1 MAWHNK
7 FPLAITSLLLAS
19 VALVAGCN
27 VGKTDTV
34 ATTGST
40 TTTTTA
46 ASNNGT
52 YSGAFTS
59 PVKLLC
65 IDAPGLD
72 PAGHG
77 ECGQR
82 YTLEGSVSFT
92 IQGNTVTA
100 GDISFYGYSAVLSAP
115 AAIDAAGNF
124 NFNME
129 HANGRAQVVNGVLT
143 GVLWE
148 GPFEWKYGE
157 YRFVKQGGSSTTQT
171 TTTTSGDVAA
181 FAGSYAGTVAG
192 GATNQADN
200 GTFEVTA
207 DSNGKVT
214 GTTTVKNLPWT
225 LSGTV
230 DANGTLT
237 MGLFGSGVQYH
248 NWIGTINKTTGAISG
263 TWSHANGDG
272 VSGTFTGSKR

>member
-192 GATNQADN
+192 GATN
-200 GTFEVTA
+200 
-207 DSNGKVT
+207 
-214 GTTTVKNLPWT
+214 
-225 LSGTV
+225 GTV

>member
-1 MAWHNK
+1 MAWYNK
-7 FPLAITSLLLAS
+7 FSLVLSAA
-19 VALVAGCN
+19 VTAAVLVGCN

-34 ATTGST
+34 ST

-46 ASNNGT
+46 TSNNGT
-52 YSGAFTS
+52 YGGAFTS

-72 PAGHG
+72 PTGHG
-77 ECGQR
+77 QCGQR
-82 YTLEGSVSFT
+82 YTLEGSISFT

-115 AAIDAAGNF
+115 ATIDASGNF

-157 YRFVKQGGSSTTQT
+157 YKFTKQGGT
-171 TTTTSGDVAA
+171 TTTTTTTPGSVAA
-181 FAGSYAGTVAG
+181 LAGNYGGTVAG
-192 GATNQADN
+192 GVANQADS
-200 GTFEVTA
+200 GTFDVTV

-230 DANGTLT
+230 DASGTLT
-237 MGLFGSGVQYH
+237 LGLFGSGVQYH
-248 NWIGTINKTTGAISG
+248 NWIGTINKTTGAING

-272 VSGTFTGSKR
+272 VSGTFAGSKR

>member
-1 MAWHNK
+1 MALNTK
-7 FPLAITSLLLAS
+7 FSLAFCAMIATALLA
-19 VALVAGCN
+19 GCG
-27 VGKTDTV
+27 GKKDVEAPTFV
-34 ATTGST
+34 
-40 TTTTTA
+40 
-46 ASNNGT
+46 SNNGT
-52 YSGAFTS
+52 YSGGFDS

-82 YTLEGSVSFT
+82 YTLAGSVSFT
-92 IQGNTVTA
+92 VQGNTVTA
-100 GDISFYGYSAVLSAP
+100 GSISFYGYDAVLSAP
-115 AAIDAAGNF
+115 APIDAVGNF

-157 YRFVKQGGSSTTQT
+157 YRFTKQGGSSTP
-171 TTTTSGDVAA
+171 TTTTSGNVAA
-181 FAGSYAGTVAG
+181 LAGNYGGTVAG

-200 GTFEVTA
+200 GTFEVTV

-214 GTTTVKNLPWT
+214 GNTIVKNLPWT

-272 VSGTFTGSKR
+272 VSGTFNGSKR

>member
-1 MAWHNK
+1 MALKNK
-7 FPLAITSLLLAS
+7 FSLAFTAIIAAALLAGCGGKKEEAEP
-19 VALVAGCN
+19 VAIPN
-27 VGKTDTV
+27 T
-34 ATTGST
+34 
-40 TTTTTA
+40 
-46 ASNNGT
+46 GT
-52 YSGAFTS
+52 YSGSFDS

-82 YTLEGSVSFT
+82 YTLAGSISFT
-92 IQGNTVTA
+92 VQGDTITG
-100 GDISFYGYSAVLSAP
+100 GDTSFYGYSASLNAP
-115 AAIDAAGNF
+115 AKIDAGGNF
-124 NFNME
+124 NYGMGFV
-129 HANGRAQVVNGVLT
+129 NGRGKVVNGTMT
-143 GVLWE
+143 GVIWE

-157 YRFVKQGGSSTTQT
+157 FKFTKPGGST
-171 TTTTSGDVAA
+171 TTTTITSGDVAA
-181 FAGSYAGTVAG
+181 FAGNYGGTVAG

-200 GTFEVTA
+200 GTFEVTV

-214 GTTTVKNLPWT
+214 GNTIVKNLPWT

>member
-40 TTTTTA
+40 TATTTA

-214 GTTTVKNLPWT
+214 GTTT